1 MSKKSI
7 AFRLLLIVI
16 LPICM
21 CCTAENK
28 PGQRPKYWPLD
39 INGYV
44 FSKIELALSDK
55 EITLGLMDRDELA
68 DDGGMLFVFNSEA
81 SRFFWM
87 KNVRFPLDI
96 AFLDGTGTV
105 VSMHRMAQER
115 PKGETESEEAYY
127 VRLPSYDSGKPAQFA
142 LELKSGQLDFLDLQ
156 VGTKIDI
163 GKTELMK
170 LKAQFGE

>member
-1 MSKKSI
+1 
-7 AFRLLLIVI
+7 
-16 LPICM
+16 
-21 CCTAENK
+21 
-28 PGQRPKYWPLD
+28 
-39 INGYV
+39 
-44 FSKIELALSDK
+44 
-55 EITLGLMDRDELA
+55 
-68 DDGGMLFVFNSEA
+68 
-81 SRFFWM
+81 M

-163 GKTELMK
+163 GKTELLK